1 MSEMVLD
8 RVQLLLRDNRGRGE
22 TQPHDRPRKIF
33 VDPDGHI
40 RLGDRVPVNDRPGL
54 AEVPQKTFA

>member
-1 MSEMVLD
+1 MSDLVLD
-8 RVQLLLRDNRGRGE
+8 RVSFLLRDNRVRGE

-33 VDPDGHI
+33 VDPDGRI
-40 RLGDRVPVNDRPGL
+40 RFGDRVPTDDRPGL